1 MNLVKQNIPKR
12 VRKNK
17 MMEIGTKKYID
28 PDTGEK
34 IEVTLI
40 RKNIHTDYNF
50 HKVWIQDLLNILNSF
65 GNKKIK
71 ILSYLLSIMR
81 SEDNT
86 VSVTYKEIE
95 EAIGVNKMTISAT
108 IRELIEANVIKK
120 LKPATYQ
127 FNPAIIVKGG
137 SGKRQMLMVEYY
149 HTHETKKLE
158 ELYEPKEIEKDI
170 QEEQGIIEV
179 KEKE

>member
-1 MNLVKQNIPKR
+1 MNLIKQNLPKPKSARIKKR
-12 VRKNK
+12 VKKTK

-28 PDTGEK
+28 PKTGEE

-40 RKNIHTDYNF
+40 RKNVHKDYNF
-50 HKVWIQDLLNILNSF
+50 HKIWLQDLLNILNSF

-81 SEDNT
+81 NEDNT
-86 VSVTYKEIE
+86 VSVTYREIE

-108 IRELIEANVIKK
+108 IRELIEANVLKK

-127 FNPAIIVKGG
+127 FNPAIIVKGN
-137 SGKRQMLMVEYY
+137 SGKRQMLLVEYY
-149 HTHETKKLE
+149 HTNNSKKIE
-158 ELYEPKEIEKDI
+158 DFYEPKELEKDLR
-170 QEEQGIIEV
+170 EEE
-179 KEKE
+179 